1 MTAAIDYNGTEL
13 SAKKTT
19 VTSNGI
25 TMDLYGQNGV
35 VTAVVIHG
43 VYLHSKSA
51 NNWSGMAS
59 NLPFYNLLSFKSN
72 YEHDPAN
79 HADLGNYDGYY
90 NIYFKLYSK
99 DLSGQLTGVYIYQQA
114 YDAKGNHKNK

>member
-1 MTAAIDYNGTEL
+1 MTAAIDYNGTKL
-13 SAKKTT
+13 SGSPTR

-25 TMDLYGQNGV
+25 KMDLYGQNGV

-90 NIYFKLYSK
+90 NIYILNYT
-99 DLSGQLTGVYIYQQA
+99 QRI
-114 YDAKGNHKNK
+114 